1 MNLNDIKTKYCIDF
15 IMKNDI
21 VHLPRVATYRVEIKI
36 NGQPF
41 IPMMTVRDVEGAKK
55 DKIAKQAMEQ
65 FKKFYWNNSYPFNRP
80 LDKSKAKLTVGKIQY
95 KPDGRSN
102 WEDMR

>member
-15 IMKNDI
+15 VMKNDI
-21 VHLPRVATYRVEIKI
+21 VRLPRVATYRVEIKI

-41 IPMMTVRDVEGAKK
+41 IPMIALRDAEGTKK
-55 DKIAKQAMEQ
+55 DKIAKQAMEY
-65 FKKFYWNNSYPFNRP
+65 FKKTYWSDPSSFNKP

-102 WEDMR
+102 WEVMR